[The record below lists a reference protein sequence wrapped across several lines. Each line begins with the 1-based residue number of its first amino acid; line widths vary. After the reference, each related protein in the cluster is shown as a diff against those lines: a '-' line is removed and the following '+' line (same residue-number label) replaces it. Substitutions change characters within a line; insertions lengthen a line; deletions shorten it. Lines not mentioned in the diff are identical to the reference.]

1 MEEEIDIKDLIIALW
16 KKKLII
22 IIFTA
27 VFFVVGFLLY
37 GRTSN
42 GTDSQEKDA
51 VQKIINI
58 ENKCY
63 ETDFMLARGYNKE
76 LDGVISTYKI
86 GIDAGVIN
94 NLNNFATSQLFLEK
108 MISEMNLNGKIKAEE
123 LKEKITIITK
133 SAGDVV
139 TLIVAYGDDEVASE
153 ISNRILAELT
163 DKINSLYLINQLNII
178 DGPRMLSAEEVNELE
193 DTISNIIAEEQEK
206 DGNKEEKQEVKGPSK
221 KKVILVTAIGFVI
234 PCGIIIVME
243 LFNNSVKN
251 EENIQYVTK
260 KNVLAKIFKNDKN
273 IDEKI
278 DLIRVGIGNC
288 KNVVITSP
296 EKSSGKTFIANNLVK
311 SYERNGKKVALLD
324 ANNLT
329 ESKLNELNSSYDII
343 IIDSENILE
352 SAKTLEAIKMIKNTI
367 LVSYE
372 RKTNLECLLKAKN
385 NIENM
390 GGILIGNVL
399 NGSSK

>member
-324 ANNLT
+324 VNNLT
-329 ESKLNELNSSYDII
+329 ESKLNELNSSYDMI